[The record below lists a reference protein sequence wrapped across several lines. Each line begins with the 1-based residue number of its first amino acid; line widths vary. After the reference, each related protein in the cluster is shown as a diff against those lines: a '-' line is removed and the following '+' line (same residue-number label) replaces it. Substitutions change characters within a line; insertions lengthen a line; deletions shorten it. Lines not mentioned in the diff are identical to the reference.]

1 MEMRPLMDCLHD
13 VEVTKNDDKI
23 NREEKKHT
31 VNQMPKSSVN
41 EKENTAG
48 LQMTATMSVA
58 VM

>member
-1 MEMRPLMDCLHD
+1 MDCLHD